1 MSKYFSQ
8 GFEYSLEE
16 VQTAANARDMGLDDY
31 ISFAGITVEEE
42 EPIDPPKEKDPPKQE
57 QKQQIRS

>member
-31 ISFAGITVEEE
+31 ISFAAIAYQVL
-42 EPIDPPKEKDPPKQE
+42 
-57 QKQQIRS
+57 